1 MVDARMNLVW
11 PLLVI
16 IWLLPVKGW
25 AQPNQRVDVG
35 LFSQNDISGWE
46 VRTFAGTTDYSV
58 GPVDGRLV
66 LIADSQQSASAYYK
80 KIKIDL
86 EKTPILNW
94 SWQKLIPIDPGNEMV
109 KKGDDFVARI
119 YMVKIDELVI
129 WDTLALNYVWS
140 YQHHK
145 NDVWD
150 SPFAGKKSKMLSQ
163 RDASDPQAV
172 WFTEK
177 RNVLMDFKRL
187 LGKEIRHIDGVA
199 IMTDS
204 DNSGLSARAL
214 YGDIFFS
221 SE

>member
-1 MVDARMNLVW
+1 MKFQKKVLV
-11 PLLVI
+11 LL
-16 IWLLPVKGW
+16 LLMPVTAW
-25 AQPNQRVDVG
+25 TQEHLRVDVG
-35 LFSQNDISGWE
+35 RFSQNDISGWK

-58 GPVDGRLV
+58 GAVDGRLV